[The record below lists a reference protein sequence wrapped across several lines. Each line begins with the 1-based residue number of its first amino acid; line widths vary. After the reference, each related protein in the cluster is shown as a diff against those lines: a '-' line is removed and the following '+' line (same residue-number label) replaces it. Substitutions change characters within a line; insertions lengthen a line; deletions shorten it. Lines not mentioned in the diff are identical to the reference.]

1 MSKTINLALQGGGA
15 HGAFTWGVLE
25 TLAAD
30 ERLSFKTISGTSAG
44 AMNGA
49 VFIYGMISG
58 GRKKAIELL
67 ETFWRRVSQSGRFGI
82 FTGSNM
88 AEKLFGPMAGTL
100 AGPLAGMATG
110 AYMGFDMLSKMFS
123 PYQFNPLGVNP
134 LRDILLDIIDFKKL
148 AATLDY
154 NLHISATD
162 VLDSRLKIFTG
173 EEISVDALL
182 ASSCLPQLFQAVEI
196 NGRYYWDGGFM
207 GNPTLFPLTQCEAS
221 NDLLIVRIDPFKRPG
236 LPTTPD
242 GIADRLNEIS
252 FNSPLLVEL
261 RGLHLINQLLRE
273 GHLNALD
280 SGMRHLHIHMVADD
294 STMAALPL
302 ESKFNPD
309 WDFLLTL
316 REAGQKA
323 AKAWLVA
330 HYAAIGETS
339 SLDLGELLA

>member
-49 VFIYGMISG
+49 IFIYGMISG

-67 ETFWRRVSQSGRFGI
+67 ERFWRRVSESGRFGI
-82 FTGSNM
+82 FTGPNM
-88 AEKLFGPMAGTL
+88 ADKFLGPMAGTL

-110 AYMGFDMLSKMFS
+110 AYVGFDMLSKMFS

-134 LRDILLDIIDFKKL
+134 LRDILLDLIDFKKL
-148 AATLDY
+148 STTLDY

-162 VLDSRLKIFTG
+162 VLDSHLKIFTG
-173 EEISVDALL
+173 PDISVDALL

-196 NGRYYWDGGFM
+196 NDRYYWDGGFM
-207 GNPTLFPLTQCEAS
+207 GNPTLFPLTECEAS
-221 NDLLIVRIDPFKRPG
+221 NDLVIVRIDPFKRTQ

-242 GIADRLNEIS
+242 AIADRLNEIS

-261 RGLHLINQLLRE
+261 RGLRLINQLLHE
-273 GHLNALD
+273 GHLSALD

-294 STMAALPL
+294 ATMASLPL

-309 WDFLLTL
+309 WNFLMGL

-323 AKAWLVA
+323 ATAWLA
-330 HYAAIGETS
+330 SHYHEIGEKS
-339 SLDLGELLA
+339 SLDLDELLG